1 MSFLFVVFRFTLTEK
16 IQQMKKNEK
25 YPAWIGSRI
34 TEEQKEK
41 VERLANQMNLSQSE
55 FLRDFITNILMKLP

>member
-1 MSFLFVVFRFTLTEK
+1 
-16 IQQMKKNEK
+16 MKKNEK